1 MSDDDKVIDLVEIIQ
16 KRKMEKA
23 KKELD
28 FAIDDLDI
36 DIDKI
41 LSTFVF
47 FNLDEYNDNTYEQI
61 NEKQMI
67 INNLIFTVA
76 SLDVLGLHEAA
87 EDIQTVINKLN
98 NNSYGDDDESKT

>member
-36 DIDKI
+36 DIDKV

-87 EDIQTVINKLN
+87 EDIQAVINKLN
-98 NNSYGDDDESKT
+98 NNSYGDDDESKS

>member
-1 MSDDDKVIDLVEIIQ
+1 MSDDDKVINLVEIIQ

-28 FAIDDLDI
+28 FAVDDLDI
-36 DIDKI
+36 DIDNL

-47 FNLDEYNDNTYEQI
+47 FNLDEYNDNTYKQI

>member
-1 MSDDDKVIDLVEIIQ
+1 
-16 KRKMEKA
+16 MEKA

-36 DIDKI
+36 DIDKV

-87 EDIQTVINKLN
+87 EDIQAVINKLN

>member
-1 MSDDDKVIDLVEIIQ
+1 
-16 KRKMEKA
+16 MEKA

-28 FAIDDLDI
+28 FAIDDIDI
-36 DIDKI
+36 DIDKV

-87 EDIQTVINKLN
+87 EDIQAVINKLN